1 MNRKDLQILAETRLA
16 EARVL
21 LKARKYSGAYY
32 LAGYAVECAFK
43 ACIAKQFKRSEFPDK
58 KRVND
63 SYTHDIEKLA
73 NLSGLDR
80 AILDRAS
87 SDDKFRKNWNLVTEW
102 SEKSRYETGDRA
114 KSRDLINAIMET
126 DSGVMPWVKQRW

>member
-1 MNRKDLQILAETRLA
+1 MNRKELQNLAETRLA
-16 EARVL
+16 EAQVL

-32 LAGYAVECAFK
+32 LAGYAVECALK
-43 ACIAKQFKRSEFPDK
+43 ACIARQFKRFEFPDK

-73 NLSGLDR
+73 DLGGLNR
-80 AILDRAS
+80 SILDLAS
-87 SDDKFRKNWNLVTEW
+87 LDDKFRRNWNLVTQW

-114 KSRDLINAIMET
+114 KARDLINAIMET